1 MGNKIA
7 MYDSILRDGAQAQRI
22 SFSVDD
28 KLKIARALDEIGV
41 DFIEAGN
48 PGSNP
53 KDLEFFSR
61 AAELELHHAKLAAF
75 GSTRR
80 AGLRAADDQNVQEL
94 LAANTPCT
102 AIFGKSW
109 DFHVTEILKTSLEEN
124 CAMIADTVAYLKAHG
139 KYVVFDAEH
148 FFDGYRANP
157 GYAMQTLQAA
167 ADAGAD
173 MLVLCDTNGAAFP
186 ADISRVVGAAVQAY
200 PDKIGIHCHND
211 CGMAV
216 ANSILAVQAGAVQ
229 VQGTFTGYGER
240 CGNANL
246 STVIANLQ
254 LKLGYDVIGDHI
266 RHLTSTAYRINDIS
280 NVKLDRQTPYVGS
293 GAFAHKGGMHI
304 DAVCKNHRSFEHID
318 PETVGNE
325 RRLLVSE
332 VSGKSMVYQK
342 VHKLFP
348 QLDKD
353 GAEVQKITEQLKEM
367 EHQGYQFE
375 SADGTVELM
384 IRKAVGQYQPLFTLN
399 HFKTIGENKS
409 ADTPSTALISISVDG
424 RSEITAAEG
433 DGPVNAL
440 DKALRKALEVF
451 YPQIQ
456 TVRLVDFKVRVIDMQ
471 GTAST
476 VRVLI
481 ESTDGQSSW
490 TTIGVSDDIIKA
502 SWKALVDSLEYKLI
516 RDMEQSGR
524 DV

>member
-1 MGNKIA
+1 MANKI
-7 MYDSILRDGAQAQRI
+7 MIYDSILRDGAQAQRI

-28 KLKIARALDEIGV
+28 KIKIARALDEIGI

-61 AAELELHHAKLAAF
+61 ANELQLKHAKLVAF

-80 AGLRAADDQNVQEL
+80 AGLTAAEDTNVQNL
-94 LAANTPCT
+94 LAANTPCV
-102 AIFGKSW
+102 AVFGKSW
-109 DFHVTEILKTSLEEN
+109 DFHVTEILKTTLAEN
-124 CAMIADTVAYLKAHG
+124 CAMIKDTVAYLKLHG

-148 FFDGYRANP
+148 FFDGFRANAD
-157 GYAMQTLQAA
+157 YAMETLRAA
-167 ADAGAD
+167 AEAGAD
-173 MLVLCDTNGAAFP
+173 VLTLCDTNGAAFP
-186 ADISRVVGAAVQAY
+186 EDISRVTAAASAAF
-200 PDKIGIHCHND
+200 PGKIGIHCHND

-246 STVIANLQ
+246 STVIGNLQ
-254 LKLGYDVIGDHI
+254 LKLGYDVIGENI
-266 RHLTSTAYRINDIS
+266 RNLTSTAYRINDIS
-280 NVKLDRQTPYVGS
+280 NVKLDRQMPYVGS

-304 DAVCKNHRSFEHID
+304 DAVCKDCRSFEHID
-318 PETVGNE
+318 PAAVGNE

-332 VSGKSMVYQK
+332 VSGKSMVYQR

-353 GAEVQKITEQLKEM
+353 GPEVKKITEQLKM
-367 EHQGYQFE
+367 LEHQGYQFE
-375 SADGTVELM
+375 SADGTMELI
-384 IRKAVGQYQPLFTLN
+384 IRKAVGQYQPSFRLN

-409 ADTPSTALISISVDG
+409 ADTPSTAMISISVDG
-424 RSEITAAEG
+424 KSEITAAEG

-451 YPQIQ
+451 YPQIRY
-456 TVRLVDFKVRVIDMQ
+456 VRLVDFKVRVIDMQ

-490 TTIGVSDDIIKA
+490 TTVGVSDDIIKA

-516 RDMEQSGR
+516 RDMEQC
-524 DV
+524 